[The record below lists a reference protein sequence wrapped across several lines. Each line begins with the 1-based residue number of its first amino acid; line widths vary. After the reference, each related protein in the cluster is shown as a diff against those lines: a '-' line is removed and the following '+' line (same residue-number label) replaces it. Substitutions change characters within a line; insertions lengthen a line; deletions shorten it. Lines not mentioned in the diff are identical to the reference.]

1 MTGAQDTATLIIQQP
16 LNEAVKLLRR
26 ALAEGGLEIAA
37 GLDMAGR
44 IRKALRI
51 DFPQCRVLCVDSPL
65 ALLEALALDRS
76 AAVLLPMH
84 LVVTGQDGVTLVHLL
99 NPAAALYSGLPVTAR
114 AAVSKL
120 QARVAQAVE
129 SVSIRQNPLEITV
142 KRRHHVSQ
150 SR

>member
-1 MTGAQDTATLIIQQP
+1 MIGEQETATLTIQKP

-37 GLDMAGR
+37 DLDMAGR

-51 DFPQCRVLCVDSPL
+51 DFPPCRVLCVDCPV

-76 AAVLLPMH
+76 AAVLLPLH
-84 LVVTGQDGVTLVHLL
+84 LVVTGQDGLTLVHFL

-129 SVSIRQNPLEITV
+129 SVSTRQNPLELIA
-142 KRRHHVSQ
+142 
-150 SR
+150 

>member
-1 MTGAQDTATLIIQQP
+1 MIGEQETATLTIQKP
-16 LNEAVKLLRR
+16 LNEAIKLLRR

-37 GLDMAGR
+37 DLDMAAR

-51 DFPQCRVLCVDSPL
+51 EFTPCRVLLVDCPV

-76 AAVLLPMH
+76 AAVLLPLH
-84 LVVTGQDGVTLVHLL
+84 LVVTGQDGFTMVHFL

-120 QARVAQAVE
+120 QARVAVAVE
-129 SVSIRQNPLEITV
+129 SISIRQDPLELIA
-142 KRRHHVSQ
+142 
-150 SR
+150 

>member
-1 MTGAQDTATLIIQQP
+1 MIGEQETATLTIRKP
-16 LNEAVKLLRR
+16 LNEAVKMLRR
-26 ALAEGGLEIAA
+26 ALADGGLEIAA
-37 GLDMAGR
+37 DLDMVGR

-51 DFPQCRVLCVDSPL
+51 DFPPCRVLCVDCPV

-76 AAVLLPMH
+76 AAVLLPLH
-84 LVVTGQDGVTLVHLL
+84 LVVTGRDRITLVHLL

-129 SVSIRQNPLEITV
+129 SVSILQSPLEMNV
-142 KRRHHVSQ
+142 
-150 SR
+150 